1 MAYFNLN
8 EYQTVQERVE
18 IFRQLHPSGR
28 IVNEIVLI
36 NEKEVVM
43 KSSVYL
49 DINDAQP
56 VAVDFAQETVGTK
69 GVNSTSWV
77 ENCATSA
84 AGRALALLGGGM
96 SPKGKKPSREEMTKV
111 ENNTEPQKI
120 IKYSER
126 MFGAKIENNTVKA
139 ERDFLSEARSVLSDV
154 NALRIIYS
162 DAKKANV
169 DANVLKAIEGFAA
182 KAQTV

>member
-18 IFRQLHPSGR
+18 IFRQLHPTGR

-49 DINDAQP
+49 DVNDAHP
-56 VAVDFAQETVGTK
+56 VAVDFAQENVAAK
-69 GVNSTSWV
+69 GVNATSWV
-77 ENCATSA
+77 ENCSTSA
-84 AGRALALLGGGM
+84 TGRSLALLAGGM

-111 ENNTEPQKI
+111 EQ
-120 IKYSER
+120 
-126 MFGAKIENNTVKA
+126 NTVKV
-139 ERDFLSEARSVLSDV
+139 ERDFLNEARALKTDV
-154 NALRIIYS
+154 AALRVIYS
-162 DAKKANV
+162 DAKKANADV
-169 DANVLKAIEGFAA
+169 NVLKAIESFASQA
-182 KAQTV
+182 SAV

>member
-18 IFRQLHPSGR
+18 IFRQLHPTGR

-49 DINDAQP
+49 DVNDANP

-77 ENCATSA
+77 ENCSTSA
-84 AGRALALLGGGM
+84 TGRSLALLAGGM

-111 ENNTEPQKI
+111 
-120 IKYSER
+120 
-126 MFGAKIENNTVKA
+126 ENNTVKA

-169 DANVLKAIEGFAA
+169 DAIVLRAIEEFAA
-182 KAQTV
+182 KAQAV

>member
-18 IFRQLHPSGR
+18 IFRQLHPTGR

-36 NEKEVVM
+36 NEKEVVI

-49 DINDAQP
+49 DLADAHP
-56 VAVDFAQETVGTK
+56 VAVDFAQENVAAK
-69 GVNSTSWV
+69 GVNATSWV

-96 SPKGKKPSREEMTKV
+96 SPKGKKPSREEMAKV
-111 ENNTEPQKI
+111 QTNTP
-120 IKYSER
+120 
-126 MFGAKIENNTVKA
+126 T
-139 ERDFLSEARSVLSDV
+139 ERDFLNEARSLKGDV
-154 NALRIIYS
+154 AALRIIYT
-162 DAKKANV
+162 DAKKANADV
-169 DANVLKAIEGFAA
+169 NVLKAIENFATEAA
-182 KAQTV
+182 KTV

>member
-18 IFRQLHPSGR
+18 IFRQLHPTGR

-49 DINDAQP
+49 DIADNHP
-56 VAVDFAQETVGTK
+56 VAVDFAQENVAAK
-69 GVNSTSWV
+69 GVNATSWV

-111 ENNTEPQKI
+111 ENNTPKI
-120 IKYSER
+120 
-126 MFGAKIENNTVKA
+126 
-139 ERDFLSEARSVLSDV
+139 ERDFLNEARALVDDV
-154 NALRIIYS
+154 AALRIIYS
-162 DAKKANV
+162 DAKKANADV
-169 DANVLKAIEGFAA
+169 NVLKAIEGFAA
-182 KAQTV
+182 KAQAV

>member
-1 MAYFNLN
+1 MAFFNLN

-18 IFRQLHPSGR
+18 IFRELHPTGR

-36 NEKEVVM
+36 NEKEVVI

-49 DINDAQP
+49 DLADPHP
-56 VAVDFAQETVGTK
+56 VAVDFAQENVAAK

-96 SPKGKKPSREEMTKV
+96 SPKGKKPSREEMSKV
-111 ENNTEPQKI
+111 Q
-120 IKYSER
+120 
-126 MFGAKIENNTVKA
+126 AKT
-139 ERDFLSEARSVLSDV
+139 ERDFLSEARGLMNDV
-154 NALRIIYS
+154 AALRVIYA
-162 DAKKANV
+162 DAKKANADV
-169 DANVLKAIEGFAA
+169 NVLKAIEGFAA

>member
-18 IFRQLHPSGR
+18 IFRQLHPTGR

-49 DINDAQP
+49 DVNDAHP
-56 VAVDFAQETVGTK
+56 VAVDFAQENVAAK
-69 GVNSTSWV
+69 GVNATSWV

-96 SPKGKKPSREEMTKV
+96 SPKGKKPSREEMSKV
-111 ENNTEPQKI
+111 ETNTPKI
-120 IKYSER
+120 
-126 MFGAKIENNTVKA
+126 
-139 ERDFLSEARSVLSDV
+139 ERDFLNEARALVDDV
-154 NALRIIYS
+154 AALRIIYS
-162 DAKKANV
+162 DAKKANADV
-169 DANVLKAIEGFAA
+169 NVLKAIEGFAA
-182 KAQTV
+182 KAQAV

>member
-18 IFRQLHPSGR
+18 IFRQLHPAGR

-49 DINDAQP
+49 DVNDAHP

-96 SPKGKKPSREEMTKV
+96 SPKGKKPSREEMAKV
-111 ENNTEPQKI
+111 EQNTPKI
-120 IKYSER
+120 
-126 MFGAKIENNTVKA
+126 
-139 ERDFLSEARSVLSDV
+139 ERDFLNEARSLKSDV
-154 NALRIIYS
+154 AALRVIYS
-162 DAKKANV
+162 DAKKANADV
-169 DANVLKAIEGFAA
+169 NVLKAIENFAKSA
-182 KAQTV
+182 ETL

>member
-18 IFRQLHPSGR
+18 IFRQLHPTGR

-49 DINDAQP
+49 DVNDAHP
-56 VAVDFAQETVGTK
+56 VAVDFAQENVAAK
-69 GVNSTSWV
+69 GVNATSWV

-111 ENNTEPQKI
+111 EQ
-120 IKYSER
+120 
-126 MFGAKIENNTVKA
+126 NTVKV
-139 ERDFLSEARSVLSDV
+139 ERDFLNEARALKSDV
-154 NALRIIYS
+154 AALRVIYS
-162 DAKKANV
+162 DAKKANSDV
-169 DANVLKAIEGFAA
+169 NVLKAIESFASQA
-182 KAQTV
+182 SAV

>member
-1 MAYFNLN
+1 MAFFNLN

-18 IFRQLHPSGR
+18 IFRELHPTGR

-36 NEKEVVM
+36 NEKEVVI

-49 DINDAQP
+49 DLADPHP
-56 VAVDFAQETVGTK
+56 VAVDFAQENVAAK

-111 ENNTEPQKI
+111 Q
-120 IKYSER
+120 
-126 MFGAKIENNTVKA
+126 AKT
-139 ERDFLSEARSVLSDV
+139 ERDFLSEARELMNDV
-154 NALRIIYS
+154 AALRVIYA
-162 DAKKANV
+162 DAKKANADV
-169 DANVLKAIEGFAA
+169 NVLKAIEGFAA

>member
-18 IFRQLHPSGR
+18 IFRQLHPTGR

-36 NEKEVVM
+36 NEKEVVI

-49 DINDAQP
+49 DLADPHP
-56 VAVDFAQETVGTK
+56 VAVDFAQENVAAK
-69 GVNSTSWV
+69 GVNATSWV

-96 SPKGKKPSREEMTKV
+96 SPKGKKPSREEMAKV
-111 ENNTEPQKI
+111 EQSTPKI
-120 IKYSER
+120 
-126 MFGAKIENNTVKA
+126 
-139 ERDFLSEARSVLSDV
+139 ERDFLNEARSLKDDV
-154 NALRIIYS
+154 AALRVIYS
-162 DAKKANV
+162 DAKKANADV
-169 DANVLKAIEGFAA
+169 NVLKAIENFAKSA
-182 KAQTV
+182 ETV

>member
-1 MAYFNLN
+1 MAFFNVN

-18 IFRQLHPSGR
+18 IFRQLHPTGR

-49 DINDAQP
+49 EVNDPHP
-56 VAVDFAQETVGTK
+56 VAVDFAQENVSAK

-111 ENNTEPQKI
+111 ENNTK
-120 IKYSER
+120 
-126 MFGAKIENNTVKA
+126 T
-139 ERDFLSEARSVLSDV
+139 ERDFLSEARSLMNDV
-154 NALRIIYS
+154 AALRVIYA
-162 DAKKANV
+162 DAKKANADV
-169 DANVLKAIEGFAA
+169 NVLKAIEGFAA

>member
-1 MAYFNLN
+1 MAFFNLN

-18 IFRQLHPSGR
+18 IFRELHPTGR

-36 NEKEVVM
+36 NEKEVVI

-49 DINDAQP
+49 DIADPHP
-56 VAVDFAQETVGTK
+56 VAVDFAQENVAAK

-96 SPKGKKPSREEMTKV
+96 SPKGKKPSREEMSKV
-111 ENNTEPQKI
+111 Q
-120 IKYSER
+120 
-126 MFGAKIENNTVKA
+126 AKT
-139 ERDFLSEARSVLSDV
+139 ERDFLGEARSLMNDV
-154 NALRIIYS
+154 AALRVIYA
-162 DAKKANV
+162 DAKKANADV
-169 DANVLKAIEGFAA
+169 NVLKAIEGFAA

>member
-1 MAYFNLN
+1 MAFFNLN

-18 IFRQLHPSGR
+18 IFRQLHPAGR

-49 DINDAQP
+49 DLADAQP

-77 ENCATSA
+77 ENCSTSA
-84 AGRALALLGGGM
+84 TGRALALLAGGM

-111 ENNTEPQKI
+111 ENNTPKP
-120 IKYSER
+120 
-126 MFGAKIENNTVKA
+126 AT
-139 ERDFLSEARSVLSDV
+139 ERDFLNEARALMNDV
-154 NALRIIYS
+154 AALRIIYA
-162 DAKKANV
+162 DAKKANADV
-169 DANVLKAIEGFAA
+169 NVLKAIEGFAA

>member
-1 MAYFNLN
+1 MAFFNLN

-18 IFRQLHPSGR
+18 IFRQLHPTGR

-49 DINDAQP
+49 DLADANP
-56 VAVDFAQETVGTK
+56 VAVDFAQENVAAK

-96 SPKGKKPSREEMTKV
+96 SPKGKKPSREEMAKV
-111 ENNTEPQKI
+111 ENNTK
-120 IKYSER
+120 
-126 MFGAKIENNTVKA
+126 T
-139 ERDFLSEARSVLSDV
+139 ERDFLGEARSLTNDV
-154 NALRIIYS
+154 AALRIIYA
-162 DAKKANV
+162 DAKKANADV
-169 DANVLKAIEGFAA
+169 NVLKAIEGFAA

>member
-1 MAYFNLN
+1 MAFFNLN

-18 IFRQLHPSGR
+18 IFRQLHPTGR

-49 DINDAQP
+49 DVNDAHP
-56 VAVDFAQETVGTK
+56 VAVDFAQENVSAK

-96 SPKGKKPSREEMTKV
+96 SPKGKKPSREEMAKV
-111 ENNTEPQKI
+111 EKNTP
-120 IKYSER
+120 
-126 MFGAKIENNTVKA
+126 T
-139 ERDFLSEARSVLSDV
+139 ERDFLNEARALMNDV
-154 NALRIIYS
+154 AALRVIYA
-162 DAKKANV
+162 DAKKANADV
-169 DANVLKAIEGFAA
+169 NVLKAIEGFAA

>member
-1 MAYFNLN
+1 MAYFDLN

-18 IFRQLHPSGR
+18 IFRQLHPTGR

-49 DINDAQP
+49 DIADNHP
-56 VAVDFAQETVGTK
+56 VAVDFAQENVAAK
-69 GVNSTSWV
+69 GVNATSWV

-111 ENNTEPQKI
+111 ENNTPKI
-120 IKYSER
+120 
-126 MFGAKIENNTVKA
+126 
-139 ERDFLSEARSVLSDV
+139 ERDFLNEARALVDDV
-154 NALRIIYS
+154 AALRIIYS
-162 DAKKANV
+162 DAKKANADV
-169 DANVLKAIEGFAA
+169 NVLKAIEGFAA
-182 KAQTV
+182 KAQAV

>member
-18 IFRQLHPSGR
+18 IFRQLHPNGR
-28 IVNEIVLI
+28 IVNDIVLI
-36 NEKEVVM
+36 NEKEVVI

-49 DINDAQP
+49 DVNDANP

-96 SPKGKKPSREEMTKV
+96 SPKGKKPSREEMAKV
-111 ENNTEPQKI
+111 QTNTQ
-120 IKYSER
+120 
-126 MFGAKIENNTVKA
+126 T
-139 ERDFLSEARSVLSDV
+139 ERDFLNEARSLKGDV
-154 NALRIIYS
+154 AALRIIYT
-162 DAKKANV
+162 DAKKANADV
-169 DANVLKAIEGFAA
+169 NVLKAIENFATEAA
-182 KAQTV
+182 KAV

>member
-1 MAYFNLN
+1 MAFFNLN

-18 IFRQLHPSGR
+18 IFRQLHPAGR

-49 DINDAQP
+49 DVNDAHP
-56 VAVDFAQETVGTK
+56 VAVDFAQENVAAK

-77 ENCATSA
+77 ENCSTSA
-84 AGRALALLGGGM
+84 TGRSLALLAGGM

-111 ENNTEPQKI
+111 EASAESKKLYFPT
-120 IKYSER
+120 
-126 MFGAKIENNTVKA
+126 
-139 ERDFLSEARSVLSDV
+139 ERDFLSEARGVVNDV
-154 NALRIIYS
+154 AALRIIYA
-162 DAKKANV
+162 DAKKANADV
-169 DANVLKAIEGFAA
+169 NVLKAIEGFAA

>member
-1 MAYFNLN
+1 MAFFNLN

-18 IFRQLHPSGR
+18 IFRQLHPTGR

-49 DINDAQP
+49 DVTDAHP
-56 VAVDFAQETVGTK
+56 VAVDFAQENVAAK

-77 ENCATSA
+77 ENCSTSA
-84 AGRALALLGGGM
+84 TGRSLALLAGGM

-111 ENNTEPQKI
+111 SDYDVNKTVADKI
-120 IKYSER
+120 GKP
-126 MFGAKIENNTVKA
+126 AT
-139 ERDFLSEARSVLSDV
+139 ERDFLNEARALMSDV
-154 NALRIIYS
+154 AALRVIYA
-162 DAKKANV
+162 DAKKANADV
-169 DANVLKAIEGFAA
+169 NVLKAIEGFAA
-182 KAQTV
+182 KAQSV

>member
-18 IFRQLHPSGR
+18 IFRQLHPTGR

-49 DINDAQP
+49 DIADANP

-77 ENCATSA
+77 ENCSTSA
-84 AGRALALLGGGM
+84 TGRSLALLAGGM

-111 ENNTEPQKI
+111 ENNAP
-120 IKYSER
+120 
-126 MFGAKIENNTVKA
+126 KA
-139 ERDFLSEARSVLSDV
+139 ERDFLNEARSLSTDV
-154 NALRIIYS
+154 AALRVIYS
-162 DAKKANV
+162 DAKKANADV
-169 DANVLKAIEGFAA
+169 NVLKAIEGFAA
-182 KAQTV
+182 KASAV

>member
-1 MAYFNLN
+1 MAFFNLN

-18 IFRQLHPSGR
+18 IFRQLHPTGR

-49 DINDAQP
+49 DVTDANP
-56 VAVDFAQETVGTK
+56 VAVDFAQENVAAK

-96 SPKGKKPSREEMTKV
+96 SPKGKKPSREEMAKV
-111 ENNTEPQKI
+111 ENNTPKP
-120 IKYSER
+120 
-126 MFGAKIENNTVKA
+126 AT
-139 ERDFLSEARSVLSDV
+139 ERDFLNEARALMNDV
-154 NALRIIYS
+154 AALRVIYA
-162 DAKKANV
+162 DAKKANADV
-169 DANVLKAIEGFAA
+169 NVLKAIEGFAA
-182 KAQTV
+182 KAQAV

>member
-18 IFRQLHPSGR
+18 IFRQLHPTGR

-49 DINDAQP
+49 DVNDAHP
-56 VAVDFAQETVGTK
+56 VAVDFAHENVAAK
-69 GVNSTSWV
+69 GVNATSWV

-111 ENNTEPQKI
+111 EQ
-120 IKYSER
+120 
-126 MFGAKIENNTVKA
+126 NTVKV
-139 ERDFLSEARSVLSDV
+139 ERDFLNEARALKSDV
-154 NALRIIYS
+154 AALRVIYS
-162 DAKKANV
+162 DAKKANSDV
-169 DANVLKAIEGFAA
+169 NVLKAIESFASQA
-182 KAQTV
+182 SAV

>member
-18 IFRQLHPSGR
+18 IFRQLHPNGR

-49 DINDAQP
+49 DLNDAHP

-77 ENCATSA
+77 ENCSTSA
-84 AGRALALLGGGM
+84 TGRSLALLAGGM

-111 ENNTEPQKI
+111 ENNTPK
-120 IKYSER
+120 
-126 MFGAKIENNTVKA
+126 T
-139 ERDFLSEARSVLSDV
+139 ERDFMSEARALKNDV
-154 NALRIIYS
+154 AALRVIYT
-162 DAKKANV
+162 DAKKANADV
-169 DANVLKAIEGFAA
+169 NVLKAIESFAA
-182 KAQTV
+182 SAEAV

>member
-18 IFRQLHPSGR
+18 IFRQLHPTGR

-49 DINDAQP
+49 DIADANP

-77 ENCATSA
+77 ENCSTSA
-84 AGRALALLGGGM
+84 TGRSLALLAGGM

-111 ENNTEPQKI
+111 ENNTPK
-120 IKYSER
+120 
-126 MFGAKIENNTVKA
+126 V
-139 ERDFLSEARSVLSDV
+139 ERDFLNEARALVDDV
-154 NALRIIYS
+154 AALRIIYS
-162 DAKKANV
+162 DAKKANADV
-169 DANVLKAIEGFAA
+169 NVLKAIEGFAA
-182 KAQTV
+182 KAQAV

>member
-1 MAYFNLN
+1 MAFFNIN

-18 IFRQLHPSGR
+18 IFRQLHPAGR

-49 DINDAQP
+49 DVNDAHP
-56 VAVDFAQETVGTK
+56 VAVDFAQENVAAK

-96 SPKGKKPSREEMTKV
+96 SPKGKKPSREEMAKV
-111 ENNTEPQKI
+111 EQNTPKP
-120 IKYSER
+120 
-126 MFGAKIENNTVKA
+126 AT
-139 ERDFLSEARSVLSDV
+139 ERDFLNEARALVNDV
-154 NALRIIYS
+154 AALRIIYA
-162 DAKKANV
+162 DAKKANADV
-169 DANVLKAIEGFAA
+169 NVLKAIEGFAA

>member
-18 IFRQLHPSGR
+18 IFRQLHPTGR

-36 NEKEVVM
+36 NEKEVVI

-49 DINDAQP
+49 DLADTHP
-56 VAVDFAQETVGTK
+56 VAVDFAQENVAAK
-69 GVNSTSWV
+69 GVNATSWV

-96 SPKGKKPSREEMTKV
+96 SPKGKKPSREEMSKV
-111 ENNTEPQKI
+111 QNTPVQ
-120 IKYSER
+120 
-126 MFGAKIENNTVKA
+126 T
-139 ERDFLSEARSVLSDV
+139 ERDFMSEARALSGDV
-154 NALRIIYS
+154 AALRVVYT
-162 DAKKANV
+162 DAKKANA
-169 DANVLKAIEGFAA
+169 DFNTLMAIEELAA
-182 KAQTV
+182 KATAV

>member
-18 IFRQLHPSGR
+18 IFRQLHPTGR

-36 NEKEVVM
+36 NEKEVVI

-49 DINDAQP
+49 DIADAHP
-56 VAVDFAQETVGTK
+56 VAVDFAQENVAAK

-96 SPKGKKPSREEMTKV
+96 SPKGKKPSREEMSKV
-111 ENNTEPQKI
+111 QNAPVQT
-120 IKYSER
+120 
-126 MFGAKIENNTVKA
+126 
-139 ERDFLSEARSVLSDV
+139 ERDFMSEARALSGDV
-154 NALRIIYS
+154 AALRVVYT
-162 DAKKANV
+162 DAKKANADV
-169 DANVLKAIEGFAA
+169 NTLKAIEELAA
-182 KAQTV
+182 KATAV

>member
-8 EYQTVQERVE
+8 EYQTVQDRIE
-18 IFRQLHPSGR
+18 IFRQLYPSGR

-43 KSSVYL
+43 KSSVFL
-49 DINDAQP
+49 NIDDAQP

-77 ENCATSA
+77 ENCSTSA
-84 AGRALALLGGGM
+84 TGRSLALLAGGM

-111 ENNTEPQKI
+111 EQNTPK
-120 IKYSER
+120 
-126 MFGAKIENNTVKA
+126 N
-139 ERDFLSEARSVLSDV
+139 ERDFLNEARSLSTDV
-154 NALRIIYS
+154 AALRVIYA
-162 DAKKANV
+162 DAKKANADV
-169 DANVLKAIEGFAA
+169 NVLKAIEGFAA
-182 KAQTV
+182 KAQAV

>member
-18 IFRQLHPSGR
+18 IFRQLHPTGR

-49 DINDAQP
+49 DVNDAHS
-56 VAVDFAQETVGTK
+56 VAVDFAQENVAAK
-69 GVNSTSWV
+69 GVNATSWV

-111 ENNTEPQKI
+111 QTNTP
-120 IKYSER
+120 
-126 MFGAKIENNTVKA
+126 T
-139 ERDFLSEARSVLSDV
+139 ERDFLSEARSVLNDV

-169 DANVLKAIEGFAA
+169 DPNVLKAIEGFAA
-182 KAQTV
+182 NAQAV

>member
-1 MAYFNLN
+1 MAFFNLN

-18 IFRQLHPSGR
+18 IFRQLHPAGR

-49 DINDAQP
+49 DVNDTHP
-56 VAVDFAQETVGTK
+56 VAVDFAQENVAAK

-96 SPKGKKPSREEMTKV
+96 SPKGKKPSREEMAKV
-111 ENNTEPQKI
+111 ENNTK
-120 IKYSER
+120 
-126 MFGAKIENNTVKA
+126 T
-139 ERDFLSEARSVLSDV
+139 ERDFLGEARSLTNDV
-154 NALRIIYS
+154 AALRIIYA
-162 DAKKANV
+162 DAKKANADV
-169 DANVLKAIEGFAA
+169 NVLKAIEGFAA

>member
-1 MAYFNLN
+1 MAFFNLN

-18 IFRQLHPSGR
+18 IFRELHPTGR

-36 NEKEVVM
+36 NEKEVVI

-49 DINDAQP
+49 DLADPHP
-56 VAVDFAQETVGTK
+56 VAVDFAQENVAAK

-111 ENNTEPQKI
+111 QAT
-120 IKYSER
+120 SESKKLY
-126 MFGAKIENNTVKA
+126 FPT
-139 ERDFLSEARSVLSDV
+139 ERDFLNEARGLKDDV
-154 NALRIIYS
+154 AALRVIYA
-162 DAKKANV
+162 DAKKANADV
-169 DANVLKAIEGFAA
+169 NVLKAIEGFAA

>member
-18 IFRQLHPSGR
+18 IFRQLHPTGR

-49 DINDAQP
+49 DVNDAHP
-56 VAVDFAQETVGTK
+56 VAVDFAQENVAAK
-69 GVNSTSWV
+69 GVNATSWV

-96 SPKGKKPSREEMTKV
+96 SPKGKKPSREEMAKV
-111 ENNTEPQKI
+111 EQSTPK
-120 IKYSER
+120 
-126 MFGAKIENNTVKA
+126 G
-139 ERDFLSEARSVLSDV
+139 ERDFLNEARSLKDDV
-154 NALRIIYS
+154 AALRVIYS

-169 DANVLKAIEGFAA
+169 DVNVLKAIENFAKSA
-182 KAQTV
+182 ETV

>member
-18 IFRQLHPSGR
+18 IFRQLHPNGR

-36 NEKEVVM
+36 NEKEVVI

-49 DINDAQP
+49 DINDAHP
-56 VAVDFAQETVGTK
+56 VAVDFAQENVAAK

-77 ENCATSA
+77 ENCSTSST
-84 AGRALALLGGGM
+84 GRALALLAGGM

-111 ENNTEPQKI
+111 EQNTP
-120 IKYSER
+120 
-126 MFGAKIENNTVKA
+126 VKV
-139 ERDFLSEARSVLSDV
+139 ERDYLNEARTLKTDV
-154 NALRIIYS
+154 AALRVIYA

-169 DANVLKAIEGFAA
+169 DVNVLKAIENFATSA
-182 KAQTV
+182 ATV

>member
-1 MAYFNLN
+1 MAFFNLN

-18 IFRQLHPSGR
+18 IFRQLHPTGR

-49 DINDAQP
+49 DVNDAHP
-56 VAVDFAQETVGTK
+56 VAVDFAQENVSAK

-96 SPKGKKPSREEMTKV
+96 SPKGKKPSREEMAKV
-111 ENNTEPQKI
+111 EKHTP
-120 IKYSER
+120 
-126 MFGAKIENNTVKA
+126 T
-139 ERDFLSEARSVLSDV
+139 ERDFLNEARALMNDV
-154 NALRIIYS
+154 AALRVIYA
-162 DAKKANV
+162 DAKKANADV
-169 DANVLKAIEGFAA
+169 NVLKAIEGFAA

>member
-1 MAYFNLN
+1 MAFFNLN

-18 IFRQLHPSGR
+18 IFRQLHPTGR

-49 DINDAQP
+49 DVNDAHP
-56 VAVDFAQETVGTK
+56 VAVDFAQENVSAK

-96 SPKGKKPSREEMTKV
+96 SPKGKKPSREEMSKV
-111 ENNTEPQKI
+111 EQNTPKP
-120 IKYSER
+120 
-126 MFGAKIENNTVKA
+126 AVA
-139 ERDFLSEARSVLSDV
+139 RDFLNEARALKTDV
-154 NALRIIYS
+154 AALRVIYS
-162 DAKKANV
+162 DAKKANADV
-169 DANVLKAIEGFAA
+169 NVLKAIENFAKSA
-182 KAQTV
+182 ETV